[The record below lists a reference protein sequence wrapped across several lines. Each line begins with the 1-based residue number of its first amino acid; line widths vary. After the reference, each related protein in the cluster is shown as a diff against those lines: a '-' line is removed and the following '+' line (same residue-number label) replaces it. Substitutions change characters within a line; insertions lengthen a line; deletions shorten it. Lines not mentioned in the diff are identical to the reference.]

1 MHHPSIYKMPRR
13 ELIIFK
19 ISFIF
24 SFEIISVI
32 LPDPII
38 FFKKAASVADA
49 AAVNNNWI
57 KTVLMASFY

>member
-1 MHHPSIYKMPRR
+1 MPRR

-32 LPDPII
+32 LPDPNI